1 MIIEESIDFLKK
13 IPPFQFLEEG
23 QLQAIALNLALEFY
37 PKETIIHRQNGPP
50 SKHLGIIKKGA
61 VKVFVITEDG
71 EEMIIDYRG
80 EGDTFGFLSLI
91 GKDKVRS
98 NIIAIEDTIVY
109 LLKKEIVHQ
118 LLTTNPDVTEFLL
131 KTHLAS
137 YIDKTYKEMHSKSLF
152 YGGSDR
158 LLFTTQVGE
167 LATKKVITA
176 DIMAT
181 IQEAA
186 GIMVAKKVSALV
198 IIGHDGAP
206 AGVVTDRDLRD
217 KVVARGLAVSEPISA
232 IMSKP
237 PLIMVDARDFC
248 FEAIMRMIR
257 HNVHHVLVI
266 KDDKLQGIV
275 TNHDFMVLQGASPLS
290 FAKFIESQDKVS
302 GLIPVSAK
310 INRVIGLLLK
320 EGAKA
325 TNITKIISEL
335 NDRIVRKVLT
345 IAEKQFGPPPV
356 SYCWI
361 TYGSEGRKEQTF
373 RTDQDNGLIFQDVE
387 DIALRTRAEEYF
399 AAFAIFVR
407 DALTTCGFPLCPG
420 NYMAANPQWRISLSA
435 WKEKFAGW
443 INTPTPEAILASVIL
458 FDFRGVHG
466 DLTLAEERRSHFTRR
481 WRQIAMFLKLMADM
495 VVAIRPPLGFFKT
508 FVVEKDG
515 EHKDKLNLKVKCLA
529 PLINVVRLFSLEEGI
544 VETSTPERLQALKSK
559 HSIVRELG
567 DELEHAFEFIM
578 LLRIHHQSAL
588 IEAGRTPD
596 NYVDPELFS
605 NLEKNT
611 LKTACKLI
619 SRAQELIVRKYS
631 PGTVM

>member
-1 MIIEESIDFLKK
+1 MVMIIEESIDFLKK

-206 AGVVTDRDLRD
+206 AGVVTDRYLRD

-232 IMSKP
+232 I
-237 PLIMVDARDFC
+237 
-248 FEAIMRMIR
+248 
-257 HNVHHVLVI
+257 
-266 KDDKLQGIV
+266 
-275 TNHDFMVLQGASPLS
+275 
-290 FAKFIESQDKVS
+290 
-302 GLIPVSAK
+302 
-310 INRVIGLLLK
+310 
-320 EGAKA
+320 
-325 TNITKIISEL
+325 
-335 NDRIVRKVLT
+335 
-345 IAEKQFGPPPV
+345 
-356 SYCWI
+356 
-361 TYGSEGRKEQTF
+361 
-373 RTDQDNGLIFQDVE
+373 
-387 DIALRTRAEEYF
+387 
-399 AAFAIFVR
+399 
-407 DALTTCGFPLCPG
+407 
-420 NYMAANPQWRISLSA
+420 
-435 WKEKFAGW
+435 
-443 INTPTPEAILASVIL
+443 
-458 FDFRGVHG
+458 
-466 DLTLAEERRSHFTRR
+466 
-481 WRQIAMFLKLMADM
+481 
-495 VVAIRPPLGFFKT
+495 
-508 FVVEKDG
+508 
-515 EHKDKLNLKVKCLA
+515 
-529 PLINVVRLFSLEEGI
+529 
-544 VETSTPERLQALKSK
+544 
-559 HSIVRELG
+559 
-567 DELEHAFEFIM
+567 
-578 LLRIHHQSAL
+578 
-588 IEAGRTPD
+588 
-596 NYVDPELFS
+596 
-605 NLEKNT
+605 
-611 LKTACKLI
+611 
-619 SRAQELIVRKYS
+619 
-631 PGTVM
+631 